1 MANIKIQGKARFSIM
16 RPRMATDAAGE
27 FSPSRAEQLQSWAV
41 AVMKTTFDPET
52 SRLVTRVEIGW
63 LRERD
68 GDVELD
74 MWMPQEWDAAK
85 IRAYA
90 NELADKMYAGC
101 GTSLATQLAIDAE
114 RSKTGERFRE
124 PRVRVE
130 WVQREVA

>member
-1 MANIKIQGKARFSIM
+1 MANVKIQGKARFSIM

-27 FSPSRAEQLQSWAV
+27 FNPPRAEQLQAWAV
-41 AVMKTTFDPET
+41 AAMRTAFDPTT
-52 SRLVTRVEIGW
+52 SKLVARVEIGW

-74 MWMPQEWDAAK
+74 IWMPQEWDATK

-101 GTSLATQLAIDAE
+101 GTSLAAQLSIDAA
-114 RSKTGERFRE
+114 RAATDERFRE
-124 PRVRVE
+124 SRVRVE
-130 WVQREVA
+130 WVQREVF